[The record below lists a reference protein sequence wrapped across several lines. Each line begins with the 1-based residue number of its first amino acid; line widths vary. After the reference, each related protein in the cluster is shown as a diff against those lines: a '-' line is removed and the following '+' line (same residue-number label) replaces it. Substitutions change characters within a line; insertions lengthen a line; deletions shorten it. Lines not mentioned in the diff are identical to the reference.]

1 MKARY
6 RYKCYPALRQKLALA
21 KSFGCVQV
29 VWNDGLAFCISE
41 YK

>member
-1 MKARY
+1 M
-6 RYKCYPALRQKLALA
+6 ALA